1 MPPRSIGHYEILSIL
16 GRGGIGTVYRARHT
30 TTHQLAAVKLLGP
43 APNVD
48 PVAARRLARE
58 FETLRDLK
66 HPNIVRVFEAGVA
79 EGYSFLVMELIE
91 GLDLRTYLSPSL
103 EVQVTSPVEP
113 PPSEPPPVV
122 FDLEQLCR
130 EPHTE
135 GLFAVDGGSFGGAQE
150 IRAFADAAG
159 EPDTDPDAGR
169 RLSVPFQS
177 PKVSHSADEIPPPLS
192 AELLKA
198 LNRPS
203 RLRRLGHALRQVC
216 EALAFI
222 HARGFVH
229 RDLKPSNI
237 MVDDRRRTYLMDFGL
252 VKSMEDAGLSRSGR
266 VVGTYLY
273 MSPEQA
279 RGLRVDGRS
288 DLYSLGVILYELL
301 GGRPPRRVHGQNR
314 RWLDVLQ
321 EPPPPIRFVNPHVE
335 ERLGGI
341 ADKLLRPDAGERFQ
355 TAEEVLATLSQRW

>member
-1 MPPRSIGHYEILSIL
+1 VPPRAVGHYEILSIL
-16 GRGGIGTVYRARHT
+16 GRGGIGTVYRARHST
-30 TTHQLAAVKLLGP
+30 TRQLAAVKLLGP
-43 APNVD
+43 APMVD

-58 FETLRDLK
+58 FETLRDLQ

-103 EVQVTSPVEP
+103 EAPLKPVE
-113 PPSEPPPVV
+113 EPLGPEAAPAI
-122 FDLEQLCR
+122 FDLEQLGR

-135 GLFAVDGGSFGGAQE
+135 GLLAVDGGSLGGARE
-150 IRAFADAAG
+150 IRAFADVAG
-159 EPDTDPDAGR
+159 EPDTDPEAHHRFSASFEKTPAEGR
-169 RLSVPFQS
+169 TAEV
-177 PKVSHSADEIPPPLS
+177 PPPPS
-192 AELLKA
+192 AELLRA
-198 LNRPS
+198 LNRPA

-222 HARGFVH
+222 HARGLVH

-252 VKSMEDAGLSRSGR
+252 VKSMEDAGLTRSGR

-279 RGLRVDGRS
+279 QGLRVDGRS

-301 GGRPPRRVHGQNR
+301 GGRPPRRLHGRTR
-314 RWLDVLQ
+314 RWLDVFR
-321 EPPPPIRFVNPHVE
+321 EAPPPVRSVNPNVE
-335 ERLGGI
+335 ERLGAI
-341 ADKLLRPDAGERFQ
+341 ADRLLRPDPEQRFQ
-355 TAEEVLATLSQRW
+355 TAEEVLAALSHRW